1 MATTCHLAVIWFSYC
16 VCNIRFYAGA
26 WSAWP
31 DLPAT
36 RFAHVFPSPLAG
48 VVLPVARVRAVAAFI
63 AVCCLGAVL
72 LAPAARAEQLP
83 GVEAP
88 ATATVHEFDLPAQ
101 DLASALDQYQT
112 ITRQSALYETQLV
125 RGKTSTTV
133 RGRFTPRQALSKLL
147 QGTGLTAE
155 VVNERSVMLKRSTVR
170 RPLTATEQALA
181 ERRYDGQTQQR
192 LTQALCAHP
201 ALQAGKHRMVL
212 RYWIDDD
219 GRIERL
225 KVRIAAAPALE
236 AGVRAAL
243 LGTHVG
249 LPPAGVSRSAVV
261 LVQPQTDRKEA
272 CQP

>member
-1 MATTCHLAVIWFSYC
+1 MRLA
-16 VCNIRFYAGA
+16 RFT
-26 WSAWP
+26 P
-31 DLPAT
+31 PT
-36 RFAHVFPSPLAG
+36 RFVHVLPSPLAG
-48 VVLPVARVRAVAAFI
+48 VVLPVARVRAVAALL
-63 AVCCLGAVL
+63 AVSCLGAVL
-72 LAPAARAEQLP
+72 SAPAARAERS

-101 DLASALDQYQT
+101 DLARALGQYQT

-155 VVNERSVMLKRSTVR
+155 VVNERSVMLKRSVVQ
-170 RPLTATEQALA
+170 RPLTATEQAQA

-201 ALQAGKHRMVL
+201 ALQPGKHRTVL

-236 AGVRAAL
+236 SGVRTAL

-249 LPPAGVSRSAVV
+249 LPPAGVPRSAVV
-261 LVQPQTDRKEA
+261 LVRPQTDRKEA